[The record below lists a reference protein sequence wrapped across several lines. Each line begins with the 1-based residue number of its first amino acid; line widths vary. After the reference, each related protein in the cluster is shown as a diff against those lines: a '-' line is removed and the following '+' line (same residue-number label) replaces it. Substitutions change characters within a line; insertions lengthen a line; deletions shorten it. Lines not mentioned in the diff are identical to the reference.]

1 MKRYIPLS
9 VAAAIVYRA
18 FLNAEDER
26 PQTELALEKHLDEAA
41 HAVSLVVRIYRLD
54 LPDPVEI
61 GTTVLG
67 EGIFRDGGRTLLFR
81 DGRPPIDSLG
91 VNQVDLD
98 HALSKRAHNVPENR
112 PETIVRS
119 RFVRPK
125 LAP

>member
-1 MKRYIPLS
+1 MKRYISLP

-18 FLNAEDER
+18 FLNADDER
-26 PQTELALEKHLDEAA
+26 PKTELALEKHLDEAA

-61 GTTVLG
+61 GRTALG
-67 EGIFRDGGRTLLFR
+67 EGVFRDGGRTLLFS
-81 DGRPPIDSLG
+81 DGRPPLDSLG
-91 VNQVDLD
+91 VNKVELD
-98 HALSKRAHNVPENR
+98 RALSKRAHIVPENR
-112 PETIVRS
+112 PETIIPS